1 MKEIVTE
8 RMCSNEYS
16 RTTTESVVNTSLQSF
31 SFQQNKAT
39 NVFNSNEENINN
51 IDTSSQVVNTHAQE
65 ENKIE
70 KYEVITTTTGEQET
84 IDNNEID
91 IQSSIFL
98 TETES
103 DDVEPKSRAMNKRH
117 RNRTIDY
124 HSLPSLYWEASVQNY
139 HEKKYVETG
148 NVSHE
153 VQTENDEDSN
163 LNLAKDGLSIILQK

>member
-1 MKEIVTE
+1 M
-8 RMCSNEYS
+8 
-16 RTTTESVVNTSLQSF
+16 
-31 SFQQNKAT
+31 
-39 NVFNSNEENINN
+39 
-51 IDTSSQVVNTHAQE
+51 NTHAQE

-84 IDNNEID
+84 IDIQEND

-98 TETES
+98 TETEC